1 MNMKERAA
9 RIEEITRELTSQ
21 ISVLETPD
29 EVLMA
34 EKVYEVLSRLPYFQ
48 EHPENLSFV
57 PVKDDPWNRKSV
69 MAIVR
74 GEKKPSPKTV
84 VMIRPH
90 RHRGHLRLRL
100 PGPLCQPADVLME
113 KFKDIELPEAVRRTW
128 SPGTTSSAGA
138 SST

>member
-1 MNMKERAA
+1 MNMKECAA

-57 PVKDDPWNRKSV
+57 P
-69 MAIVR
+69 
-74 GEKKPSPKTV
+74 
-84 VMIRPH
+84 
-90 RHRGHLRLRL
+90 
-100 PGPLCQPADVLME
+100 
-113 KFKDIELPEAVRRTW
+113 
-128 SPGTTSSAGA
+128 
-138 SST
+138 

>member
-74 GEKKPSPKTV
+74 G
-84 VMIRPH
+84 
-90 RHRGHLRLRL
+90 
-100 PGPLCQPADVLME
+100 
-113 KFKDIELPEAVRRTW
+113 
-128 SPGTTSSAGA
+128 
-138 SST
+138 